1 MTEGIRRLLTLVTV
15 FLVMFAAVYLIRNGP
30 AGFRQLFGHK
40 EQGPEFRPEHFT
52 LPDKAPLEL
61 SDVELLSRLNDEYA
75 MLTDAVVPSVV
86 SIDTSGVRA
95 QRLLD
100 GYGRQH
106 FRAVPTQGQG
116 SGVIVSREGHVV
128 TNNHVVQG
136 QRQIRVTMSDGQ
148 DFPAKLIE
156 GDPVLDIAV
165 LKIEADG
172 PFQPLKFGD
181 SDEVRRGQ
189 ITFAFGNPFGLGET
203 VTQGIISAV
212 ERSLSDTQ
220 RDLIQT
226 DAAINPG
233 NSGGPLV
240 NLQGEIIGINSAIY
254 RPDERVN
261 SGFQGVGF
269 SIPSNDVKDALFT
282 ILERGSPIRGYLGLQ
297 LNPNPLAK
305 KELGYD
311 GPGVVV
317 GLVRDGSP
325 AKLAGLQAGDVIVR
339 YDGEPTNSMSD
350 LFTLVQRSRVGR
362 EVSIEVWR
370 AGEVLDLKAL
380 IVEREPNL
388 GARVDQENPA
398 PKDRTPDHDEALSA
412 AGVVVRDL
420 TPAEQNAGYRGV
432 MVIELR
438 KGSLGEGK
446 LLIGDVI
453 EAVNQ
458 VAVFS
463 SGEFYRQ
470 LAASAAGQTTSIQ
483 LVRQGNRGRVTLRNL
498 PRLPNEVEKPAALE
512 DSLDG
517 ASSGR

>member
-1 MTEGIRRLLTLVTV
+1 MTEGIRRLFTLITV

-30 AGFRQLFGHK
+30 AGFRQLFEKK
-40 EQGPEFRPEHFT
+40 EQGRDFRPEHFS

-61 SDVELLSRLNDEYA
+61 GDVELLSRLNDEYA

-116 SGVIVSREGHVV
+116 SGVIVSHEGHVV
-128 TNNHVVQG
+128 TNYHVVKG
-136 QRQIRVTMSDGQ
+136 QRQIQVTMHDGPVL
-148 DFPAKLIE
+148 PATLIDE
-156 GDPVLDIAV
+156 DPVLDIAV
-165 LKIEADG
+165 LKIESEG

-189 ITFAFGNPFGLGET
+189 ITFAYGNPFGLGET

-269 SIPSNDVKDALFT
+269 SIPSNDVKEALFT
-282 ILERGSPIRGYLGLQ
+282 ILERGRPIRGYLGVQ
-297 LNPNPLAK
+297 VDPNPLAK
-305 KELGYD
+305 EALGYGD
-311 GPGVVV
+311 PGVLI
-317 GLVRDGSP
+317 GAVRAGSP
-325 AKLAGLQAGDVIVR
+325 AEKAGLEVNDVVVR
-339 YDGEPTNSMSD
+339 YAGEKTENMTA

-362 EVSIEVWR
+362 EVPIEVWR
-370 AGEVLDLKAL
+370 DGELLNFKAR
-380 IVEREPNL
+380 IVERQADLGFRAEPNTQ
-388 GARVDQENPA
+388 GRTRDQ
-398 PKDRTPDHDEALSA
+398 DEVLRDV
-412 AGVVVRDL
+412 GVLVRDL
-420 TPAEQNAGYRGV
+420 TPAEVKAGYRGV
-432 MVIELR
+432 VVVEVSKGGLAERKMAMGDLIET
-438 KGSLGEGK
+438 
-446 LLIGDVI
+446 
-453 EAVNQ
+453 VNQ
-458 VAVFS
+458 FEVSDS
-463 SGEFYRQ
+463 SEFYER
-470 LAASAAGQTTSIQ
+470 LAASAAAQATTLQ
-483 LVRQGNRGRVTLRNL
+483 LVRQGKRGRVMLPAL
-498 PRLPNEVEKPAALE
+498 PRKEKETKKSEDPA
-512 DSLDG
+512 DSVDG
-517 ASSGR
+517 ATSGR